1 MKQALFYLII
11 SIFSIS
17 CATNKPIT
25 SSAKPSQMKGIAVLP
40 PQSYLKVIYLKD
52 DKNISIDGLNA
63 KTSEIVKLTI
73 EDFSKNHKKE
83 FSELSLTNSEL
94 SFIDQEINGVIYKM
108 TYSNSATGFRKNNK
122 NFNFPDNQ
130 DIFKS
135 IKVSN
140 ALIEI
145 LKNKKVNYL
154 MSLVN
159 VGFSRKYNSEVINTV
174 SAVSGLTTLATLG
187 FGVFYYEVPHN
198 LTTFLIIID
207 TDKKSLAL
215 FHKKT
220 EDVDPNDTEFLRKQ
234 NNQILEDY
242 WIWHDSVV
250 K

>member
-1 MKQALFYLII
+1 MKQFLFCLII

-25 SSAKPSQMKGIAVLP
+25 STAKPSQMKGIAVLR
-40 PQSYLKVIYLKD
+40 PQSYLKVISLKD
-52 DKNISIDGLNA
+52 DKNTSTDGLNT

-83 FSELSLTNSEL
+83 FTELSLTNSEL
-94 SFIDQEINGVIYKM
+94 NFINQEINGFIYKM

-135 IKVSN
+135 MKVSN
-140 ALIEI
+140 GLVEI
-145 LKNKKVNYL
+145 LKKKKVNYL
-154 MSLVN
+154 MSVVN
-159 VGFSRKYNSEVINTV
+159 VGFSRNYNSEVINTV
-174 SAVSGLTTLATLG
+174 SAVSGLTTLAALG

-220 EDVDPNDTEFLRKQ
+220 EDVDPNNAEFLKKQ